1 MNLDVYECIRKPL
14 RRKGRKQLVL
24 SPIER
29 FHMLVEAGYSI
40 QAIGAKIV
48 EVDEIRALRLESAS
62 DAYWNDPKHV
72 LSERFHNTGAAI
84 IKVGKRGSK
93 ILLGP
98 ITAAMNGLKIK
109 HPKQKVITNP
119 AC

>member
-1 MNLDVYECIRKPL
+1 M

-29 FHMLVEAGYSI
+29 FHMLVQAGYSV
-40 QAIGAKIV
+40 QAIGARIV
-48 EVDEIRALRLESAS
+48 EVDEVRALRWESAS
-62 DAYWNDPKHV
+62 DAYWNDPKVV

-84 IKVGKRGSK
+84 MKVGKRGSR

-109 HPKQKVITNP
+109 QPKQKSVTNP